1 MEPRACVY
9 CAASFAPNK
18 YSPRQR
24 VCSSPDCQ
32 KKRQLD
38 SMKVWREKNPN
49 YFKYDESKGVIWL
62 ETQRKRSKIWRSKNP
77 EKVKAYR
84 QTHLSEYRQYMRD
97 YMRRYREQRKQ
108 APPPA
113 APTSEMPQD
122 PSATP

>member
-1 MEPRACVY
+1 
-9 CAASFAPNK
+9 
-18 YSPRQR
+18 RQR

-49 YFKYDESKGVIWL
+49 YFKYDESKGVVWL

-97 YMRRYREQRKQ
+97 YMRRYREQKKQ
-108 APPPA
+108 APPSA
-113 APTSEMPQD
+113 APASEPPQNPPATS
-122 PSATP
+122 